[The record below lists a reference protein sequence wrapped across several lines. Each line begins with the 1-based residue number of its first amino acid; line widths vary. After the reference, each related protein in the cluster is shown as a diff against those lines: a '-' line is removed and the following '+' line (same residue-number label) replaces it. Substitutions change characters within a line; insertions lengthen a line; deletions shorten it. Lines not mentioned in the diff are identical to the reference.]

1 MSLRKRATSGIVWT
15 FAEQFGNQIVVFVVS
30 TILARLLLPEQFG
43 LIGMIAVF
51 YAVGSA
57 LFNAGLTQSLV
68 RSKKLD
74 QVDYST
80 VFFYN
85 LFSSIVIYFIMFFT
99 APLVAEFYGYPILID
114 IIRLYCL
121 SFIIFAFSAVQ
132 QAKMTKEMNFKTQ
145 TIISLPSVILGGIVG
160 IYLAYSG
167 YGVWS
172 IVWNQLITA
181 TFRSMQLW
189 IYSKWTPSFV
199 FSVPKFKEHF
209 NFGYKITLSSILEKI
224 FNNLYIIIIGKY
236 FSATQVG
243 FYTRADSM
251 KNLPVSNI
259 TMALGRVTYPLF
271 AEIQYD
277 NIRLKRVYK
286 QLMKMVVFVVAPLMI
301 YLAVLAEPIFR
312 FLFTEKWLPAVP
324 YFQILCISGILYP
337 IQAYN
342 SNVLNV
348 KGRSDIFLKLTV
360 INKALLVLG
369 VIIGMQFGIFG
380 LLYAQVILSII
391 SFFFYA
397 HFTNKF
403 IGYSAFQ
410 QAKDIIPILVLAL
423 LPGVAVYFLDIKLVQ
438 YHDFIRIICGLSLGG
453 LLYLLLSYLLK
464 LDSFFDLKNIIIKTK
479 P

>member
-1 MSLRKRATSGIVWT
+1 MSLRKQATSGIVWT

-74 QVDYST
+74 QEDYST
-80 VFFYN
+80 VFYYN
-85 LFSSIVIYFIMFFT
+85 LFSSIIIYFIMFFT
-99 APLVAEFYGYPILID
+99 APLVAKFYGYPILIN

-121 SFIIFAFSAVQ
+121 SFIIIAFSAVQ

-145 TIISLPSVILGGIVG
+145 TIISLPSVISGGIVG
-160 IYLAYSG
+160 IFLAYSG

-181 TFRSMQLW
+181 SFRSVQLW
-189 IYSKWTPSFV
+189 IYSKWTPSLV

-209 NFGYKITLSSILEKI
+209 KFGYKITLASILEKI

-301 YLAVLAEPIFR
+301 YLAILAEPIFR

-324 YFQILCISGILYP
+324 YFQILCVSGILYP

-348 KGRSDIFLKLTV
+348 KGRSDIFLRLTI
-360 INKALLVLG
+360 INKALLVIG
-369 VIIGMQFGIFG
+369 IIIGMQFGIFG

-423 LPGVAVYFLDIKLVQ
+423 LPGLAVYFLDNNLVQ
-438 YHDFIRIICGLSLGG
+438 YHDFIRIICGLTLGAF
-453 LLYLLLSYLLK
+453 LYILLSYILK
-464 LDSFFDLKNIIIKTK
+464 LDSFFELKRIILKTK
-479 P
+479 L